1 MGSASPVRVPII
13 SIVGLSGSGKTTLME
28 KLIRVFSSEGL
39 RVGTIKHSYHPH
51 PLDAPGKDSWRHK
64 NAGAEK
70 VIFIGPKSFQL
81 VSDISDDETPEG
93 LSSEYLKDMDLV
105 LVEGFVRSGV
115 EKIEVIRKG
124 RSEKIEM
131 KSVDNTIAVVT
142 DFPEDALKRAL
153 GVSVPI
159 IHIDD
164 EASVAE
170 FIRNHLSLPS
180 PRVKKTRK
188 I

>member
-1 MGSASPVRVPII
+1 MGNASSVKVPII

-28 KLIRVFSSEGL
+28 KLIRIFSSEGL
-39 RVGTIKHSYHPH
+39 RVGTIKHRWHPH

-81 VSDISDDETPEG
+81 VSDIRDDETPEG
-93 LSSEYLKDMDLV
+93 LSSEYLKGMDMV
-105 LVEGFVRSGV
+105 LVEGFNRAGI

-124 RSEKIEM
+124 RSEKMEM
-131 KSVDNTIAVVT
+131 KSADNLIAIVT
-142 DFPEDALKRAL
+142 DFPEDAIRRVL
-153 GVSVPI
+153 GISAPI
-159 IHIDD
+159 FDIND
-164 EASVAE
+164 ETSVAE

-180 PRVKKTRK
+180 PCGKKAGK

>member
-1 MGSASPVRVPII
+1 MGNASSVRVPII

-28 KLIRVFSSEGL
+28 KLIRIFSSEGL

-70 VIFIGPKSFQL
+70 VIFVGPKSFQL
-81 VSDISDDETPEG
+81 VSDIRDDETPEG
-93 LSSEYLKDMDLV
+93 LSSEYLKGMDIV
-105 LVEGFVRSGV
+105 LVEGFNRAGV

-131 KSVDNTIAVVT
+131 KSSDNLIAVVT
-142 DFPEDALKRAL
+142 DFPEDALRRAI

-159 IHIDD
+159 LDIDD
-164 EASVAE
+164 EASVVE
-170 FIRNHLSLPS
+170 FIRNHLSIPS
-180 PRVKKTRK
+180 SDIKKTGK